1 MSKKVDEWKE
11 VAFNLTMKIA
21 RLEAENE
28 TLKEEVRANRVLK
41 MRQKDHSDYGDLDN
55 VAG

>member
-1 MSKKVDEWKE
+1 MSKKVDEWKK
-11 VAFNLTMKIA
+11 VAFNLSMKIV
-21 RLEAENE
+21 RLEAENA
-28 TLKEEVRANRVLK
+28 TLQEEVRANRVLK